1 MSPWLQLISPPACHF
16 DRNSNCHPCFAS
28 SESERRLWTH
38 SCVICKRHN
47 KHLGIL
53 RHEAKTCCLFEVY
66 LRWPYKRNWTEHS
79 FQRRQW
85 KRELFSCFWTLA
97 VLHTVLPLI
106 VVWFLILVQFCLF
119 FKKEILFY
127 YYLNFFFFFGYLL
140 LAALGLPCCLQAFSH
155 CGQWKLLFIAVPRL
169 LIAVPGLLIAMA
181 SLIAQHRA
189 LGPASL
195 VVVAHGLS
203 CPAVCG
209 ILVPRSGMD
218 PISPCIARLFLNH

>member
-127 YYLNFFFFFGYLL
+127 YYLNFFFFFWLFTFGCTGSSLL
-140 LAALGLPCCLQAFSH
+140 PAGFFSLRPVEATLHCGAQASH
-155 CGQWKLLFIAVPRL
+155 CSAWTSHCNGFSYCTTQGSRACKL
-169 LIAVPGLLIAMA
+169 G
-181 SLIAQHRA
+181 SCGSRA
-189 LGPASL
+189 
-195 VVVAHGLS
+195 
-203 CPAVCG
+203 
-209 ILVPRSGMD
+209 
-218 PISPCIARLFLNH
+218 

>member
-127 YYLNFFFFFGYLL
+127 YYLNFFFFLVIYFWLHWVF
-140 LAALGLPCCLQAFSH
+140 LAAC
-155 CGQWKLLFIAVPRL
+155 
-169 LIAVPGLLIAMA
+169 
-181 SLIAQHRA
+181 
-189 LGPASL
+189 
-195 VVVAHGLS
+195 
-203 CPAVCG
+203 
-209 ILVPRSGMD
+209 
-218 PISPCIARLFLNH
+218 RLFLIAASGSYSSLRCPGFSLQCLDFSLQWLLLLHNTGL